1 MLAKELLVIAVL
13 IPIINFLSPSKTLG
27 QSAPKDSVT
36 LYLRWKHQFQFAGYY
51 IAVEKGYYH
60 EAGIHV
66 NIREFDG
73 KNNVRSTLTGG
84 GAQYGSELGG
94 LILSDPANSKLS
106 VLGTVY
112 QRSPVIL
119 LTVDRSIESLTDLAG
134 KRVMGL
140 TEVRAMLKSA
150 GMIDKVNFVKGFTDL
165 ESLLS
170 GEFDAIGAH
179 IADQPRRLEKM
190 GIPYKIFR
198 PEDYAIGFYGECL
211 ITTREEVENHP
222 KRVDKILK
230 ASMQGWKY
238 AMAHPEEVVEL
249 IIDKYNPA
257 LRKDDLLFQHRV
269 QKNLIMPG
277 FFEIGSMNPDR
288 WMMMSNV
295 LMGLGLLPDDFEIE
309 GLIYERDDT
318 HWLERW
324 SWFILTGVG
333 VAVLGSGALLL
344 FNFKLRKAVATQTE
358 SLKKIN
364 SELDNFVYSLSH
376 DIRAPLASIQGLI
389 NLYQVAP
396 LEREECMHRIE
407 NSVRRLDQF
416 LLEIVDHSKNIR
428 MAIEPIE
435 IDIESLIEQVYEEL
449 RYQKG
454 AERVKLVKELDVQAK
469 VVTDKRRMIVLLR
482 NFMSNSIRYRRA
494 KVEEPFV
501 KVSFHATRN
510 QLVLKVSDNGQGIP
524 TDHLDKIYNMFYR
537 ANESENGSGLGLYIV
552 KETVEGMKGYISVR
566 SIIEEGTEFKVTL
579 PNYTF

>member
-1 MLAKELLVIAVL
+1 MVKKFLVIAVVL
-13 IPIINFLSPSKTLG
+13 LTTHFLSLAEALA
-27 QSAPKDSVT
+27 QSTPKDSVT

-51 IAVEKGYYH
+51 IALEKGYYQ
-60 EAGIHV
+60 EAGVHV

-73 KNNVRSTLTGG
+73 KTNVRSALAGG
-84 GAQYGSELGG
+84 DAQYGSELGG
-94 LILSDPANSKLS
+94 LILSDPASSKLS

-134 KRVMGL
+134 KRVIGL
-140 TEVRAMLKSA
+140 TEVKAMLKSA
-150 GMIDKVNFVKGFTDL
+150 GVLDKVKFKKGFTDL

-211 ITTREEVENHP
+211 ITTREEIEHHPQRVE
-222 KRVDKILK
+222 KILK
-230 ASMQGWKY
+230 ASMRGWKY

-257 LRKDDLLFQHRV
+257 LPKDDLLFQHQV

-288 WMMMSNV
+288 WTMMSNV
-295 LMGLGLLPDDFEIE
+295 LMGLGLLPVDFEIE
-309 GLIYERDDT
+309 GLIYEKDDT

-324 SWFILTGVG
+324 YWFILAG
-333 VAVLGSGALLL
+333 VAVAILGSAALLL
-344 FNFKLRKAVATQTE
+344 FNFKLRKAVATKTA

-389 NLYQVAP
+389 NVYHVAP
-396 LEREECMHRIE
+396 SEREECVDRIE
-407 NSVRRLDQF
+407 TSVRRLDQF

-428 MAIEPIE
+428 MAIEPVE
-435 IDIESLIEQVYEEL
+435 IDIEGLIEQVYEEL
-449 RYQKG
+449 RYQKE
-454 AERVKLVKELDVQAK
+454 AERVKLVKELDIQAK
-469 VVTDKRRMIVLLR
+469 VITDKRRMIVLLR
-482 NFMSNSIRYRRA
+482 NFMSNSIRYRSA

-501 KVSFHATRN
+501 KVSFRATKH
-510 QLVLKVSDNGQGIP
+510 QLVLEISDNGQGIP
-524 TDHLDKIYNMFYR
+524 KDHLDKIYDMFYR
-537 ANESENGSGLGLYIV
+537 ASESENGSGLGLYIV

-566 SIIEEGTEFKVTL
+566 STLDQGTEFKVTL
-579 PNYTF
+579 PNYSP